1 MPGWVMNLLKQYP
14 TAAKLGK
21 ARATSVA
28 RIPYISTNRAKDL
41 VAGAKTSIASATDAI
56 TGQLV
61 CATVGQ
67 IQHLQQTIKAQT
79 KILATECNLPEVKLL
94 KTFTGIGDYS
104 AIGLMLEIQAVER
117 FSTVKKLASFFGL
130 HPVYKVSG
138 DGRSAVRM
146 SKKGRKEPRA
156 ILFMV
161 AMSAIGSNSLIR
173 DLYQKHVAKGM
184 EKMAAIG
191 LCMHKILRITY
202 GMLKNNTPFN
212 PEIDLENR
220 AKTYAQL
227 PKESKDKSR
236 RYQDFDAQAPISRR
250 QRKKRE
256 ERKLPKTQLALS
268 AGSVLP
274 SPNLHNQE

>member
-1 MPGWVMNLLKQYP
+1 
-14 TAAKLGK
+14 
-21 ARATSVA
+21 
-28 RIPYISTNRAKDL
+28 
-41 VAGAKTSIASATDAI
+41 
-56 TGQLV
+56 
-61 CATVGQ
+61 
-67 IQHLQQTIKAQT
+67 
-79 KILATECNLPEVKLL
+79 
-94 KTFTGIGDYS
+94 
-104 AIGLMLEIQAVER
+104 
-117 FSTVKKLASFFGL
+117 
-130 HPVYKVSG
+130 
-138 DGRSAVRM
+138 
-146 SKKGRKEPRA
+146 
-156 ILFMV
+156 
-161 AMSAIGSNSLIR
+161 MSAIGSNSLIR

-256 ERKLPKTQLALS
+256 ERKLSQNAV
-268 AGSVLP
+268 SVECGISTP
-274 SPNLHNQE
+274 VP